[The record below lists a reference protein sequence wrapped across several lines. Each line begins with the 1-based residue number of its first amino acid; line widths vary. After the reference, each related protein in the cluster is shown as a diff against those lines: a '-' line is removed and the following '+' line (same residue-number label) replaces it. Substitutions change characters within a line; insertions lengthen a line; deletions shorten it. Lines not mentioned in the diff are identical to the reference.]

1 MPLEHD
7 AYISARKQDILAAL
21 GAGEDSAPG
30 PNGSR
35 GGAVS
40 DVLRLLSAVLSHEA
54 RQALEGL
61 KQLYE
66 PLDPDTPDRRRD
78 ESPPAFERFATAF
91 TEALQR
97 GNFHEI
103 DPEDVRAREA
113 TRDLTGLNV
122 KTTLA
127 GIRRIRYFAR
137 GAHPE
142 NVERSVFLGLR
153 RKVVAANVYNDVIV
167 LVGFKSEAEIS
178 RPERKAFA
186 DMRRG
191 IRPGAAIIKHFR
203 NVASAELVTLHPG
216 AKPSMLNRDR
226 VFLGV
231 PAIAGSVPVLANLW
245 PAMTVLF
252 AVVAGYF
259 TAGQVIDN
267 DRLARAVGALGGLIA
282 LIAFVM
288 RQRMKVE
295 AQTLRYQKQLADTVY
310 FRNLANN
317 SGVLD
322 LLIGAGEEQDLK
334 EAYLA
339 YWTLER
345 AGKPMTRGE
354 IDAAAEAFLREKLGD
369 NAIFEIHDALD
380 KLERLGLA
388 SRQGETYSV
397 LAPSEA
403 LRRLDSIWD
412 NYFKFNVTA

>member
-1 MPLEHD
+1 MPQVQD

-21 GAGEDSAPG
+21 SAADEAAPG
-30 PNGSR
+30 TERAQGEAT
-35 GGAVS
+35 G
-40 DVLRLLSAVLSHEA
+40 DVLRVLSAVLGHEA
-54 RQALEGL
+54 RETLEGL
-61 KQLYE
+61 KQLYG
-66 PLDPDTPDRRRD
+66 PLDPDTPNRRRD
-78 ESPPAFERFATAF
+78 DSVAAFDRFEAAF
-91 TEALQR
+91 SEALTR

-113 TRDLTGLNV
+113 TRMLTGLNV
-122 KTTLA
+122 KTSLA

-142 NVERSVFLGLR
+142 QVARRVFLGLG
-153 RKVVAANVYNDVIV
+153 RKVVEANVYSDVIV
-167 LVGFKSEAEIS
+167 LVGFKSAAEIGKS
-178 RPERKAFA
+178 DRKAFA

-191 IRPGAAIIKHFR
+191 IRPGAALIKHFR

-245 PAMTVLF
+245 PALTVLF
-252 AVVAGYF
+252 AVVVGYF

-295 AQTLRYQKQLADTVY
+295 AQTLRYQKQLSDTVY

-334 EAYLA
+334 EAYVA
-339 YWTLER
+339 YWILER
-345 AGKPMTRGE
+345 AGKAMTREE
-354 IDAAAEAFLREKLGD
+354 IDAAAEAFLREKLQD
-369 NAIFEIHDALD
+369 EVNFEIHDALD

-388 SRQGETYSV
+388 SRQGEAYTV
-397 LAPSEA
+397 LGPSEA

-412 NYFKFNVTA
+412 NYFKFNVSA

>member
-1 MPLEHD
+1 
-7 AYISARKQDILAAL
+7 
-21 GAGEDSAPG
+21 
-30 PNGSR
+30 
-35 GGAVS
+35 
-40 DVLRLLSAVLSHEA
+40 
-54 RQALEGL
+54 
-61 KQLYE
+61 
-66 PLDPDTPDRRRD
+66 
-78 ESPPAFERFATAF
+78 
-91 TEALQR
+91 
-97 GNFHEI
+97 
-103 DPEDVRAREA
+103 
-113 TRDLTGLNV
+113 
-122 KTTLA
+122 
-127 GIRRIRYFAR
+127 
-137 GAHPE
+137 
-142 NVERSVFLGLR
+142 
-153 RKVVAANVYNDVIV
+153 
-167 LVGFKSEAEIS
+167 
-178 RPERKAFA
+178 
-186 DMRRG
+186 
-191 IRPGAAIIKHFR
+191 
-203 NVASAELVTLHPG
+203 
-216 AKPSMLNRDR
+216 MLNRDR

-369 NAIFEIHDALD
+369 NANFEIHDALD